1 MLLNWKNQYSK
12 MNILLKKIC
21 RFITISIKLPMAFF
35 SGLEPRE
42 KNKIKFAWKHK
53 RPKIAKASLR
63 KKNETGGI
71 TFLDFR
77 LYYKTTIL
85 KTVWY
90 WPKARHI
97 GQCKRTERPEINPCI
112 HGQLIY
118 DKGRQNIYRRK
129 KTVSSISDSGKI
141 GQLYV
146 KE

>member
-77 LYYKTTIL
+77 LYYKTTLI
-85 KTVWY
+85 KTVLVLAQKQKY
-90 WPKARHI
+90 RSVE
-97 GQCKRTERPEINPCI
+97 Q
-112 HGQLIY
+112 
-118 DKGRQNIYRRK
+118 DKKPRNK
-129 KTVSSISDSGKI
+129 PTH
-141 GQLYV
+141 L
-146 KE
+146 

>member
-1 MLLNWKNQYSK
+1 
-12 MNILLKKIC
+12 
-21 RFITISIKLPMAFF
+21 MAFF

-90 WPKARHI
+90 
-97 GQCKRTERPEINPCI
+97 
-112 HGQLIY
+112 
-118 DKGRQNIYRRK
+118 
-129 KTVSSISDSGKI
+129 
-141 GQLYV
+141 
-146 KE
+146 